1 MIDFD
6 EKQIKILTG
15 NFKTIGKSCGCT
27 REYVM
32 KILKGQQKSNGPKAQ
47 AVREKATDLLKVIT
61 PSI

>member
-1 MIDFD
+1 
-6 EKQIKILTG
+6 
-15 NFKTIGKSCGCT
+15 
-27 REYVM
+27 M